1 MEKSNSNNEETNS
14 KFSNISKENSSNY
27 IDYSYRIIQSS
38 IFSYISKSENEKL
51 YKFIICPKCCS
62 TPEILFKTTKS
73 INILCNCSKI
83 ENDRMED
90 IINNYIIGNKNIKVK
105 IGDYSC
111 KIHFNKKYEYF
122 CKDCNK
128 NICRDCKVIDDKHS
142 THELLPFLEYESK
155 FQKIEEKIGKV
166 NENFKEVIKVI
177 IENYKNYPNYNLYK
191 NINNVYNLL
200 NDNTNFDNCE
210 HNENIN
216 EIIKW
221 IKIRSPKELSERINN
236 IDKIIEIQ
244 IIRQNFYDLS
254 KICNLELTGLKVLNL
269 SENNINDI
277 NPLSTAKFE
286 NLESL
291 ILLKNKIDDKNI
303 DYIKQFKFPKLKT
316 LNFYYNYFT
325 NYKIFDEIKNFK
337 NLEKL
342 YIGSN
347 RFNEK
352 IENIDL
358 KKTKYEFLKLKAI
371 GLTNGVFSEK
381 SIKLISCFEFPELKE
396 LYLSGNNLKS
406 LSFLEYLNC
415 PKLEEIWLK
424 DNNIKDYNLIGKLE
438 NIKKINLDNNLID
451 NLEDLKQIKTKKLSI
466 SLSNNKID
474 LKNERTKLLIEELKN
489 IIELNLKYF

>member
-38 IFSYISKSENEKL
+38 IFSYISKSENEKS
-51 YKFIICPKCCS
+51 YKLIICPKCCS

-73 INILCNCSKI
+73 INILCNCSYI

-90 IINNYIIGNKNIKVK
+90 IINNYIIKNKNIKIK

-166 NENFKEVIKVI
+166 NENFKDVIKLI

-191 NINNVYNLL
+191 NINNAYNLL
-200 NDNTNFDNCE
+200 NDNTNYDNCE
-210 HNENIN
+210 HNENIK
-216 EIIKW
+216 EIIQW
-221 IKIRSPKELSERINN
+221 IKIRSPKELSERIKN
-236 IDKIIEIQ
+236 IDKKIEIQ

-277 NPLSTAKFE
+277 NPLSKAKFK

-303 DYIKQFKFPKLKT
+303 DYL
-316 LNFYYNYFT
+316 
-325 NYKIFDEIKNFK
+325 
-337 NLEKL
+337 
-342 YIGSN
+342 
-347 RFNEK
+347 
-352 IENIDL
+352 
-358 KKTKYEFLKLKAI
+358 
-371 GLTNGVFSEK
+371 
-381 SIKLISCFEFPELKE
+381 
-396 LYLSGNNLKS
+396 
-406 LSFLEYLNC
+406 
-415 PKLEEIWLK
+415 
-424 DNNIKDYNLIGKLE
+424 
-438 NIKKINLDNNLID
+438 
-451 NLEDLKQIKTKKLSI
+451 
-466 SLSNNKID
+466 
-474 LKNERTKLLIEELKN
+474 
-489 IIELNLKYF
+489 